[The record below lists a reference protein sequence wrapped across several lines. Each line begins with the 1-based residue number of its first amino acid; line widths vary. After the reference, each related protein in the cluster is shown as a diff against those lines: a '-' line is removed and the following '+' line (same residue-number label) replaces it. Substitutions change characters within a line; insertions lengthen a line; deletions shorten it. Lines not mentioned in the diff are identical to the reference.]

1 MSIDIKK
8 YELQLGDIIEL
19 DAPSNPDLHNK
30 TFYINFINKEKIL
43 LLSEEKIITLSFDEE
58 GKLLEESI
66 ENILLL
72 HREKSASFIVQNN
85 LKINTNISI
94 YFGEPNPNIINALI
108 TNIEK
113 DMIELTLQGSD
124 DIIYIDFAYSGIP
137 ENLNIDKIVIRDE
150 KINTILDDEETLS
163 KEPIDVE
170 DGSKMIEEDDDLD
183 KKASIIFDKKMDNDL
198 KFNNIVD
205 TDLYEKNV
213 GNILD
218 LEIEEEYEEIF
229 FNVNVPDSEKR
240 YGLEEQISN
249 YLDTMLASNYS
260 IERVNREVNR
270 YIELRNLY
278 SDFDE
283 NMYPKLPKKTNEFY
297 KPIIEKII
305 NLEKKIKWIIP
316 VVKNKKT
323 LMKKDDEFEYNNDD
337 FILFNDFVEQAVSVV
352 DNWTKQNKVNIV
364 DSYKKYITKL
374 LDIFNNNIENNNTL
388 SANTQIEVIN
398 VIYDN
403 FYSLVTYKNE
413 FTKKRFDFTVFYEGL
428 NMLYSEIDDNKKI
441 KYNKTK
447 LTPSDK
453 LSIISFLTLPLPF
466 LNFSK
471 INCNYTSIYEKANLN
486 CNYIPYFL
494 ALNNNSEINS
504 YILEEKD
511 IDKYKN
517 TNDNINDDEKFDNI
531 NSFTLENISQE
542 TDNNNYKNNI
552 QSLLE
557 SFIPTNSKYIKK
569 ISKYYNFTNYKNLI
583 NYLEIM
589 FIDYNNLHYKDANII
604 KTIIDNNIQKYIKD
618 YKENEKVLQ
627 KYIND
632 KNLNIEDANIKYF
645 INILNRDL
653 IDDLINSY
661 KLNNFSFNN
670 NYELINFIIS
680 IDCGDFFYA
689 LLNKNINQ
697 LIISTLMTNYIEYNK
712 KEKKKQTKKDDECE
726 KYFISKKYISLED
739 LEYDNNKTI
748 YFDTIYDNTL
758 YTFLNE
764 YENEKQNMNS
774 KNFEKFAIEKI
785 VDKMNITNDKAKRE
799 FKAIIEQKREIIDG
813 DYCILYDKDK
823 NINTIFIRKN
833 NEWLIDEKFKDN
845 FYIDTNKIFCDINKE
860 CTSINEKCLTK
871 ENASKLNLN
880 LNIDEILKNF
890 KNDYNIEIE
899 DLKEDINKNY
909 ESTKNHLKKHFLINE
924 NKINIHNKL
933 LNELNKINNIKEI
946 VISPYEKLKNKIV
959 NFKDFPLKQ
968 KYIKQFCE
976 NFTRE
981 AINEE
986 NNFWFYCKKTNTKL
1000 IPTFL
1005 LKLANCFLENRNYQ
1019 SELDTICA
1027 LQGNISD
1034 DGNYWIDKYSG
1045 YIIKNIEFNND
1056 EGFDEQGHKLITKEI
1071 LEEENDIKFEQNG
1084 EIISYDVKIING
1096 ILKTMTQLIGI
1107 NLSNYFQEIA
1117 SQVIDIQKKI
1127 IPKKEIYDK
1136 MMEKNKMKDSKFKVI
1151 TYDDFY
1157 NSSLLLL
1164 TLSFLIIYIQ
1174 ISIPSLK
1181 TKKTFPG
1188 CIKSFSGY
1196 PFEGDQDKSTMI
1208 YIVCIAH
1215 KIKSSIKPWNTLLKQ
1230 SEANVIKKIEAL
1242 IEKYIIT
1249 NKKIQL
1255 LISKKQ
1261 KYLLSSKDN
1270 DDIPEKISINNWY
1283 TFLPPL
1289 NNIKIDNANLQV
1301 LDNNF
1306 ENNIIKTL
1314 KSGTNENFIDIIK
1327 NKIVFL
1333 SLNIIE
1339 HIQDIV
1345 KNETL
1350 LMENKSGIPFLE
1362 NACCN
1367 SEKNNIL
1374 YFITKN
1380 NKIYDNN
1387 LISYNYNIIIKKIYN
1402 LISCPILFHYKSTRK
1417 NIIKIEKAFNEEI
1430 IYKTFIYY
1438 GNFENTIPL
1447 SEDLKLICGNKPKS
1461 FKSNDLISEKINKL
1475 KELGKI
1481 YNLKD
1486 FEELIKYISKRNL
1499 LENTYNDKILSNN
1512 ELLVILV
1519 KDYIETVGDDDNIDP
1534 VFFYK
1539 FDKLLDNFDILND
1552 ENKELREI
1560 KNYLAKTNDLMK
1572 TNIIN
1577 YFSKET
1583 NLSKKDLDIIKTN
1596 LDIQVNIDNIQSFTN
1611 IIYDIVNI
1619 IPYIII
1625 NKSLDTE
1632 YIPEYLKKILSDK
1645 HTKDIKNILDSYYL
1659 EFFNY
1664 EYVEEMK
1671 IINNIIK
1678 NKTNILLKI
1687 LYLFKFKNDIN
1698 FTYNN
1703 SEQNIKNIFD
1713 KRFIEL
1719 FYSYVY
1725 YSILNEYINIDKNPI
1740 FKLDINSL
1748 EKYKYDNETI
1758 NNMKSTI
1765 LKILINYTYEKNILL
1780 SNNHKKIKE
1789 KITYAKEK
1797 EKEGITDYL
1806 KNLNIEEREIENIF
1820 KNNKLEKWNKGL
1832 QKGLTQYV
1840 KENYDEERDEMEAK
1854 MIKDKKLNKNN
1865 LVNDMNK
1872 EIFKLDMEHEEYTTN
1887 AINEEYDIA
1896 SIPDEENAEDEY
1908 DF

>member
-19 DAPSNPDLHNK
+19 DAPSNPDLHSK

-43 LLSEEKIITLSFDEE
+43 LLSEEKILTLSFDEE
-58 GKLLEESI
+58 GKLLEDSI

-72 HREKSASFIVQNN
+72 HREESSSFVVQNN
-85 LKINTNISI
+85 LKISTNISI

-113 DMIELTLQGSD
+113 DMIELRLQGSD
-124 DIIYIDFAYSGIP
+124 ETIYIDFAYSGIP

-150 KINTILDDEETLS
+150 KIKTILDDEERLS
-163 KEPIDVE
+163 KQMVE
-170 DGSKMIEEDDDLD
+170 NGDDSEFIENDDDLD
-183 KKASIIFDKKMDNDL
+183 KKVPIIFDKDMDNDL
-198 KFNNIVD
+198 KFNSNLD
-205 TDLYEKNV
+205 NDLYEKNI

-218 LEIEEEYEEIF
+218 LEIEEELDEIF

-249 YLDTMLASNYS
+249 YLDTMLASNYGMEQ
-260 IERVNREVNR
+260 INKEVNR
-270 YIELRNLY
+270 YIELRNIY

-283 NMYPKLPKKTNEFY
+283 NMYPKLPKKINEFY

-305 NLEKKIKWIIP
+305 NLEKKIKWILP

-323 LMKKDDEFEYNNDD
+323 FIKNDD
-337 FILFNDFVEQAVSVV
+337 VLEYSNDEFILFNDFIEQAVSTV
-352 DNWTKQNKVNIV
+352 DDWTKQNKANTI

-388 SANTQIEVIN
+388 TANTQIESIN

-403 FYSLVTYKNE
+403 FYSLVTHKNE
-413 FTKKRFDFTVFYEGL
+413 FVKKRFDFTVFYEGL

-441 KYNKTK
+441 KYNKKK
-447 LTPSDK
+447 LTPADK
-453 LSIISFLTLPLPF
+453 LNIISFLTLPLPF
-466 LNFSK
+466 INLSK
-471 INCNYTSIYEKANLN
+471 ISGNYTSIYEKSNLN
-486 CNYIPYFL
+486 CNYIPYL
-494 ALNNNSEINS
+494 LSLNNNSEINS
-504 YILEEKD
+504 YILEETD
-511 IDKYKN
+511 IEKYKN
-517 TNDNINDDEKFDNI
+517 TNKNINEDDKLDKI
-531 NSFTLENISQE
+531 NSYTLENIGDDE
-542 TDNNNYKNNI
+542 NYKSNI
-552 QSLLE
+552 ENLLE
-557 SFIPTNSKYIKK
+557 SFIPTKSEYIKQ

-583 NYLEIM
+583 NHLEIM
-589 FIDYNNLHYKDANII
+589 SIDYNNLHYKDANTI

-618 YKENEKVLQ
+618 YKENEKVLE

-632 KNLNIEDANIKYF
+632 RNIDIEDANLKYY

-653 IDDLINSY
+653 LDDLTNAY
-661 KLNNFSFNN
+661 KLNSLSFNN
-670 NYELINFIIS
+670 NNELINYIIS
-680 IDCGDFFYA
+680 VDCGNFFYA

-712 KEKKKQTKKDDECE
+712 KEKKKQTKAVDECE
-726 KYFISKKYISLED
+726 KYFISKKYTSLED

-764 YENEKQNMNS
+764 YKHEKLNMHS
-774 KNFEKFAIEKI
+774 KQFEKFAIEKI
-785 VDKMNITNDKAKRE
+785 VDKMNITSAQAKRE
-799 FKAIIEQKREIIDG
+799 YKAIIEEKREIMDD

-823 NINTIFIRKN
+823 NINTIFIRRK

-860 CTSINEKCLTK
+860 CTSINQKCLTK
-871 ENASKLNLN
+871 DNANKLNLD

-909 ESTKNHLKKHFLINE
+909 EATKNYLKKHFVINE
-924 NKINIHNKL
+924 NKLHIHNNL
-933 LNELNKINNIKEI
+933 LNELNKQNNIKEI
-946 VISPYEKLKNKIV
+946 IISPYEKLKNKIV
-959 NFKDFPLKQ
+959 SLKDFPLKQ
-968 KYIKQFCE
+968 QYIKQFCE

-981 AINEE
+981 AINQE

-1005 LKLANCFLENRNYQ
+1005 LKLANAFLENRNYQ
-1019 SELDTICA
+1019 SELDTICS

-1034 DGNYWIDKYSG
+1034 DGNYWIDKHSG

-1056 EGFDEQGHKLITKEI
+1056 DGFDEQGHKLITKEI
-1071 LEEENDIKFEQNG
+1071 LEEDNDIKFEVDG
-1084 EIISYDVKIING
+1084 KIISYDIKIING
-1096 ILKTMTQLIGI
+1096 ILKSMTQLIGI

-1127 IPKKEIYDK
+1127 IPKQELYEK
-1136 MMEKNKMKDSKFKVI
+1136 MMEKNKIKDPKFKI
-1151 TYDDFY
+1151 IAYGDFY

-1196 PFEGDQDKSTMI
+1196 PFEGDQDKTTII
-1208 YIVCIAH
+1208 YIVCVAN

-1230 SEANVIKKIEAL
+1230 SEANIIKKIEAL
-1242 IEKYIIT
+1242 IEKYIIP
-1249 NKKIQL
+1249 NKKIQV

-1261 KYLLSSKDN
+1261 QYLLSTKET
-1270 DDIPEKISINNWY
+1270 DDIPDKVSINNWY

-1289 NNIKIDNANLQV
+1289 NNITVDNANLQV
-1301 LDNNF
+1301 LDSNF
-1306 ENNIIKTL
+1306 ENIIKSSF
-1314 KSGTNENFIDIIK
+1314 KSGSNENYIDIIK
-1327 NKIVFL
+1327 NKILFL

-1339 HIQDIV
+1339 YIQDIV

-1362 NACCN
+1362 NSCCN

-1387 LISYNYNIIIKKIYN
+1387 LISYNYNITIRKLYN
-1402 LISCPILFHYKSTRK
+1402 VIASPVLFHNKNTRK
-1417 NIIKIEKAFNEEI
+1417 NILNIEETFNEEI

-1461 FKSNDLISEKINKL
+1461 FKSNDLISQKINKL

-1486 FEELIKYISKRNL
+1486 VDELIKYISKSNIV
-1499 LENTYNDKILSNN
+1499 ENSFNNKILSNN
-1512 ELLVILV
+1512 ELLVIIV
-1519 KDYIETVGDDDNIDP
+1519 KDYIENVIDDENIDP

-1539 FDKLLDNFDILND
+1539 FDALLDNFDILNN
-1552 ENKELREI
+1552 ENKELRDI

-1572 TNIIN
+1572 SNIIN
-1577 YFSKET
+1577 FFNKET
-1583 NLSKKDLDIIKTN
+1583 NINKKNLESLKSN
-1596 LDIQVNIDNIQSFTN
+1596 LDINVNTDNLQTFTN
-1611 IIYDIVNI
+1611 IIYDIVNV

-1625 NKSLDTE
+1625 NKSFNSE
-1632 YIPEYLKKILSDK
+1632 YLPKYLKKILSPK
-1645 HTKDIKNILDSYYL
+1645 HVADIHNILSSYYL
-1659 EFFNY
+1659 EFLNF
-1664 EYVEEMK
+1664 EHVEEMK

-1678 NKTNILLKI
+1678 NKISILLKI

-1703 SEQNIKNIFD
+1703 NEQNIKNIFD

-1725 YSILNEYINIDKNPI
+1725 YTVLNEYINIDKNPI

-1748 EKYKYDNETI
+1748 ENYNYDKENIT
-1758 NNMKSTI
+1758 NMKAEI
-1765 LKILINYTYEKNILL
+1765 LQIFINYTYEKNVLL
-1780 SNNHKKIKE
+1780 SNNYKKIKE
-1789 KITYAKEK
+1789 QITYAKEK

-1840 KENYDEERDEMEAK
+1840 KDNYDEERDEMESK
-1854 MIKDKKLNKNN
+1854 MLKDKKLNNNN
-1865 LVNDMNK
+1865 LVNDMNR
-1872 EIFKLDMEHEEYTTN
+1872 EIFKFDMEQEEYTN
-1887 AINEEYDIA
+1887 QVVEQEYDIA
-1896 SIPDEENAEDEY
+1896 SIPDEENADDEY
-1908 DF
+1908 DY

>member
-72 HREKSASFIVQNN
+72 HREESPSFVVQNN

-113 DMIELTLQGSD
+113 DMIELRLQGSD
-124 DIIYIDFAYSGIP
+124 ETIYIDFAYSGIP

-150 KINTILDDEETLS
+150 KINTILDDEETIS
-163 KEPIDVE
+163 KQMM
-170 DGSKMIEEDDDLD
+170 KKNDDDSTIFEDKHDLD
-183 KKASIIFDKKMDNDL
+183 ENSPVVFDKDMDNDL
-198 KFNNIVD
+198 KFNSNLD
-205 TDLYEKNV
+205 TDLYQKNV
-213 GNILD
+213 NDILD
-218 LEIEEEYEEIF
+218 LEIEEELDEIF

-249 YLDTMLASNYS
+249 YLDTMLSSNYD
-260 IERVNREVNR
+260 IDHIHREINR

-278 SDFDE
+278 SEFDE
-283 NMYPKLPKKTNEFY
+283 NMYPKIPKKTNEFY
-297 KPIIEKII
+297 KPIIENII
-305 NLEKKIKWIIP
+305 NLEKKIKWILP

-323 LMKKDDEFEYNNDD
+323 LIKQDDILEYSNDE
-337 FILFNDFVEQAVSVV
+337 FILFNDFIEQAVSVV
-352 DNWTKQNKVNIV
+352 DNWTKENKASTVN
-364 DSYKKYITKL
+364 SYKKYITKL

-388 SANTQIEVIN
+388 TANTQVEVIN

-403 FYSLVTYKNE
+403 FYSLVSYKNE
-413 FTKKRFDFTVFYEGL
+413 IIQNRFDLTVFYEGL
-428 NMLYSEIDDNKKI
+428 NMLYSEKDDNKKI
-441 KYNKTK
+441 KYNKKK

-453 LSIISFLTLPLPF
+453 LNVISFLTLPLPF
-466 LNFSK
+466 LNLSK
-471 INCNYTSIYEKANLN
+471 INCKYTSIYEKSNLN

-504 YILEEKD
+504 YILEEND

-517 TNDNINDDEKFDNI
+517 TNDNINDDEKYDNI
-531 NSFTLENISQE
+531 NNFTIENISDE
-542 TDNNNYKNNI
+542 ENYKNNI
-552 QSLLE
+552 ESLLE

-589 FIDYNNLHYKDANII
+589 FIDYNNLHYKDAKII
-604 KTIIDNNIQKYIKD
+604 KTIIDSNILKYIND
-618 YKENEKVLQ
+618 YKENEKILQ

-632 KNLNIEDANIKYF
+632 KNVNNEDANIKYF
-645 INILNRDL
+645 INILSKDL

-661 KLNNFSFNN
+661 KLSNLSFNN
-670 NYELINFIIS
+670 NSELINYIIS
-680 IDCGDFFYA
+680 IDNGNFFYA
-689 LLNKNINQ
+689 LLNKNINE
-697 LIISTLMTNYIEYNK
+697 LIISTLMSNYINYNK
-712 KEKKKQTKKDDECE
+712 KEKKKQSKKDDECE

-739 LEYDNNKTI
+739 LQYDNNKTI

-764 YENEKQNMNS
+764 YKNEKQNMNS
-774 KNFEKFAIEKI
+774 KDFEKFAIEKI
-785 VDKMNITNDKAKRE
+785 IDKMNITNEKAKRE
-799 FKAIIEQKREIIDG
+799 FKAIMEEKREIIDG

-845 FYIDTNKIFCDINKE
+845 FYIDSNKIFCDINKE
-860 CTSINEKCLTK
+860 CSSINDKCLTK
-871 ENASKLNLN
+871 DNANKLNLD

-890 KNDYNIEIE
+890 KNDYNIEIQ

-909 ESTKNHLKKHFLINE
+909 EYTKNYLKKYFIINE
-924 NKINIHNKL
+924 NKINKHNNL
-933 LNELNKINNIKEI
+933 LNELNKVNNIKEI

-959 NFKDFPLKQ
+959 NFKDFSLKQ

-986 NNFWFYCKKTNTKL
+986 NKFWFYCKKTNTKL

-1005 LKLANCFLENRNYQ
+1005 LKLAKAFLENRNYQ
-1019 SELDTICA
+1019 SELDTICSV
-1027 LQGNISD
+1027 QGNISD

-1071 LEEENDIKFEQNG
+1071 LEEENDIKFEQDG

-1096 ILKTMTQLIGI
+1096 ILKSMTQLIGI

-1117 SQVIDIQKKI
+1117 SHIIDIQKKI
-1127 IPKKEIYDK
+1127 IPKKENYDK
-1136 MMEKNKMKDSKFKVI
+1136 MMDKNKIKDPKLKI
-1151 TYDDFY
+1151 IPYDDFY

-1196 PFEGDQDKSTMI
+1196 PFEGDQDKSTII

-1215 KIKSSIKPWNTLLKQ
+1215 KIKSSIKPWNTILKQ
-1230 SEANVIKKIEAL
+1230 SESNMIKKIEAL
-1242 IEKYIIT
+1242 IEKYIIP

-1261 KYLLSSKDN
+1261 KYLLATKDIT
-1270 DDIPEKISINNWY
+1270 DIPDKISINNWY

-1289 NNIKIDNANLQV
+1289 NNIKVDNANLQV
-1301 LDNNF
+1301 LDANF
-1306 ENNIIKTL
+1306 ENIVTRSM
-1314 KSGTNENFIDIIK
+1314 KSGSNDFFIDIIK
-1327 NKIVFL
+1327 NKILFL
-1333 SLNIIE
+1333 SLNIIQY
-1339 HIQDIV
+1339 IQEIV

-1367 SEKNNIL
+1367 TEKNNIL

-1402 LISCPILFHYKSTRK
+1402 LISCPILFHSKSTRK
-1417 NIIKIEKAFNEEI
+1417 NIIKIEQAFNEEI

-1447 SEDLKLICGNKPKS
+1447 SEDLKLICGNKPKT
-1461 FKSNDLISEKINKL
+1461 FESNNSISEKINKL

-1486 FEELIKYISKRNL
+1486 FEELIKYISNKNL
-1499 LENTYNDKILSNN
+1499 QKNIYNDKILTNN

-1519 KDYIETVGDDDNIDP
+1519 KDYIENVSDDDNIDP
-1534 VFFYK
+1534 LFFHK
-1539 FDKLLDNFDILND
+1539 FDLLLDNFDILNN
-1552 ENKELREI
+1552 ENKELRDI
-1560 KNYLAKTNDLMK
+1560 KNYLARTNDLME

-1577 YFSKET
+1577 YFNKET
-1583 NLSKKDLDIIKTN
+1583 NINKKDLEQLKSN
-1596 LDIQVNIDNIQSFTN
+1596 LILQININNIQSFTN
-1611 IIYDIVNI
+1611 TIYDIVNI
-1619 IPYIII
+1619 LPYIII
-1625 NKSLDTE
+1625 NKSLE
-1632 YIPEYLKKILSDK
+1632 SKFLPKHLKDILSEK
-1645 HTKDIKNILDSYYL
+1645 HRDDIKYILDTYYL

-1671 IINNIIK
+1671 IISNIVK

-1698 FTYNN
+1698 FIYNN
-1703 SEQNIKNIFD
+1703 NEQNIKNIFD
-1713 KRFIEL
+1713 KRFVEL

-1740 FKLDINSL
+1740 FKLNINSL
-1748 EKYKYDNETI
+1748 ENYKYDNETI
-1758 NNMKSTI
+1758 NIMKSKI
-1765 LKILINYTYEKNILL
+1765 LQILINYTYEKEILF
-1780 SNNHKKIKE
+1780 SNNYKKIKE
-1789 KITYAKEK
+1789 KIIYAKEK

-1806 KNLNIEEREIENIF
+1806 KNLTIEEREIENIF

-1840 KENYDEERDEMEAK
+1840 KENYDEERDEMEEK
-1854 MIKDKKLNKNN
+1854 MLKDKKLNKNN
-1865 LVNDMNK
+1865 LVNDMNR
-1872 EIFKLDMEHEEYTTN
+1872 EIFKLDMEQEEYTIN
-1887 AINEEYDIA
+1887 VINEEYDIA